1 MLKLLRP
8 LILCAC
14 CGIYVN
20 GIGQKQEFI
29 PFRSYS
35 QSSGLTSYNITKI
48 LQDKFGFIW
57 IGTQDGLN
65 CFDGKKFLVFN
76 RETNPRR
83 TLHGNNVTDMI
94 EDTARHLIWV
104 ATSYGGAT
112 GIGTISHVVSRQLSD
127 TAQSVLANKWVRSL
141 AISGKIMAIGT
152 YDGLYMYDL
161 ELGGIQL
168 SAPALNVSKL
178 LTDASGN
185 VWAFGDNHGVLI
197 IDGKTGRPLTTI
209 PLRIPNLLF
218 WDVTMAGH
226 TIYAATSSGLKKFD
240 VSRKQLVDT
249 EVGPFRPD
257 EELFSCVADN
267 TGQLWVANAHGLYR
281 YNGTWSRIRDV
292 NFEVDSWQSAI
303 YEIFIDREGNT
314 WLGSQEGLAY
324 LSNQRRP
331 FEKYYRSIHSSVKIQ
346 HAFSIFNDDN
356 KVIYCGAANGLYQV
370 HPDNRSIEKI
380 DSSSSNYLITR
391 LPDQAILVSNS
402 KGCAIVRHQQLIPV
416 GEVYPSLRAL
426 QPELLSSAVQYND
439 SIMVFGSQLHKGLY
453 IWNTRAGTLRVM
465 NGRNSQ
471 LRLDNDIINAL
482 YKDKKGQLWVLSEE
496 QLFRLDPLTDSCTS
510 FHFHRILFDMCE
522 TSNGYWIAAYG
533 TGVIETD
540 RQLRVRRI
548 ISASDGLCNNGVYKI
563 FPYRDSLVVVTSNN
577 GMSVLDVAGRRIRNY
592 YQQDGL
598 HSSGFEQFCGS
609 SDGQHFYAG
618 GVNGFTQVFPAYFSV
633 NRQPPA
639 LYITR
644 VNSETREGVLDTTSL
659 QLSSLEIPNNVLQTT
674 ISFAALNFPHP
685 ESTTYAYRIAEQ
697 EGGWIN
703 LGTQQF
709 LNFTGMQP
717 GTYTLLLRAANED
730 GYWTAQPVRLTLIFL
745 PKWYQTTW
753 FKGMVVLLIGAIF
766 YALYRYRLAQLKKQV
781 AIRTGIASDLH
792 DDLGSTLNSVKVLT
806 HLAKR
811 EPEQPEHL
819 NQIENAIT
827 QAAASLRDLIW
838 VLDDAQDTIYELS
851 ERIRKFALPMTNA
864 HHIQLEC
871 IVNAENN
878 DFPISKTQKR
888 NLYLIAKEAINNSIK
903 YAGCD
908 RIQVQLKQVN
918 RSVLLHIEDNGRGF
932 DMAYIQRGNGLKN
945 IMQRARQ
952 MNTHADIHTAP
963 GAGTVIIVYSVSP

>member
-1 MLKLLRP
+1 M
-8 LILCAC
+8 
-14 CGIYVN
+14 N
-20 GIGQKQEFI
+20 SIGQKQEFI

-65 CFDGKKFLVFN
+65 CFDGKNFLIFN
-76 RETNPRR
+76 RETNSRR
-83 TLHGNNVTDMI
+83 TLHGNNVTDI
-94 EDTARHLIWV
+94 TEDTARHLIWV
-104 ATSYGGAT
+104 ATSYGGPT
-112 GIGTISHVVSRQLSD
+112 GIGTISHVVSHQLSG
-127 TAQSVLANKWVRSL
+127 TAQTVLADKWVRSL
-141 AISGKIMAIGT
+141 AIRGKMMAIGT
-152 YDGLYMYDL
+152 YEGLYMYDL
-161 ELGGIQL
+161 ESGRIQL
-168 SAPALNVSKL
+168 SASELNVSKL

-185 VWAFGDNHGVLI
+185 IWAFCDNHGVLI
-197 IDGKTGRPLTTI
+197 INGNTGRPLTNIT
-209 PLRIPNLLF
+209 LRIPNLLF
-218 WDVTMAGH
+218 WDVTINGH
-226 TIYAATSSGLKKFD
+226 VIYAATSKGLKKFD
-240 VSRKQLVDT
+240 VNRMQLVNT
-249 EVGPFRPD
+249 EMGPFLPD
-257 EELFSCVADN
+257 EEFFSCAADN
-267 TGQLWVANAHGLYR
+267 KGQLWVANAHSLYR
-281 YNGTWSRIRDV
+281 YNGSWSRIKDV

-356 KVIYCGAANGLYQV
+356 KAIYCGAANGLYQV
-370 HPDNRSIEKI
+370 HPDSRSIERI
-380 DSSSSNYLITR
+380 DSSSSNYLVTR
-391 LPDQAILVSNS
+391 LPDQEILVSNS
-402 KGCAIVRHQQLIPV
+402 KGCAIVRQQQLIPV

-439 SIMVFGSQLHKGLY
+439 SVMVFGSQLHKGLY
-453 IWNTRAGTLRVM
+453 IWNTRARTLRVI
-465 NGRNSQ
+465 NGRNSK

-496 QLFRLDPLTDSCTS
+496 QLFLLDPLTDSCTS
-510 FHFHRILFDMCE
+510 FRFQRILFDMCE

-533 TGVIETD
+533 TGIIETD

-548 ISASDGLCNNGVYKI
+548 ISAKEGLSNNGVYKI
-563 FPYRDSLVVVTSNN
+563 FPYRDSLIAVTSNN
-577 GMSVLDVAGRRIRNY
+577 GLSVLDISGKRIRNY

-598 HSSGFEQFCGS
+598 HSSGFEQFCGTRDKQS
-609 SDGQHFYAG
+609 FYAG

-633 NRQPPA
+633 NHQPPA

-644 VNSETREGVLDTTSL
+644 VNSETRNGILDTTDL
-659 QLSSLEIPNNVLQTT
+659 QLSSIEIPNNVLQTT
-674 ISFAALNFPHP
+674 INFAALNFQHP
-685 ESTTYAYRIAEQ
+685 ESTTYSYRIAEQ

-703 LGTQQF
+703 LGSQHF

-717 GTYTLLLRAANED
+717 GKYTLLLRAANED
-730 GYWTAQPVRLTLIFL
+730 GYWTPEPVRLTLIFL
-745 PKWYQTTW
+745 PKWYQTNW
-753 FKGMVVLLIGAIF
+753 FKGMILLMIGGIF

-827 QAAASLRDLIW
+827 QAAAGLRDLIW

-851 ERIRKFALPMTNA
+851 ERIRKFALPLTNA

-871 IVNAENN
+871 IITAESN
-878 DFPISKTQKR
+878 DLPISKTQKR

-903 YAGCD
+903 YADCD
-908 RIQVQLKQVN
+908 RIQVVLRQGNK
-918 RSVLLHIEDNGRGF
+918 SVSLRIEDNGKGF
-932 DMAYIQRGNGLKN
+932 EMTSVQRGNGLRN
-945 IMQRARQ
+945 IVQRAKQ
-952 MNTHADIHTAP
+952 MNTHADIYSKP
-963 GAGTVIIVYSVSP
+963 GEGTIIHIV